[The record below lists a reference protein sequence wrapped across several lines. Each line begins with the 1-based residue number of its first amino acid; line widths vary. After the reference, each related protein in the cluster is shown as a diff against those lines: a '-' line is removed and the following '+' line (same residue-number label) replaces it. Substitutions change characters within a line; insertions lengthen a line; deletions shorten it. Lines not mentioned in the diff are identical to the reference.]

1 MERLEATAEG
11 DGETNRYLE
20 ENISGRI
27 GKDPEV

>member
-11 DGETNRYLE
+11 DGETNSYLGE
-20 ENISGRI
+20 DISGRI